1 MYIYFAKFDE
11 ILKWSINY
19 TICYRTS
26 NSSVLTIV
34 AFSLERYELFTGF
47 NIFVVRGQN
56 SIAVDIKFFKS
67 IKSLILFQHFCRYF
81 AICHPYYSYTMSGLH
96 RASKIISAVWF
107 LALITAIPYAVC
119 TEVLLQKHPI
129 TEQVTHI
136 WSHNFFHVIIF
147 SRRDTKIWLYVTYHL
162 KEIPESAFC
171 TVNPAKT
178 PSYLFESSTFLFFVI
193 PMIIMLILYIRMG
206 LTIHNQ
212 RSNR

>member
-1 MYIYFAKFDE
+1 M
-11 ILKWSINY
+11 NY

-56 SIAVDIKFFKS
+56 SIAVDINFFKS

-129 TEQVTHI
+129 TEQVTNILFYH
-136 WSHNFFHVIIF
+136 FFYVIII
-147 SRRDTKIWLYVTYHL
+147 KNKQPCQLYVHYYL

-193 PMIIMLILYIRMG
+193 PMLIMLILYIRMG

>member
-1 MYIYFAKFDE
+1 
-11 ILKWSINY
+11 
-19 TICYRTS
+19 
-26 NSSVLTIV
+26 
-34 AFSLERYELFTGF
+34 
-47 NIFVVRGQN
+47 
-56 SIAVDIKFFKS
+56 
-67 IKSLILFQHFCRYF
+67 
-81 AICHPYYSYTMSGLH
+81 MSGLH

-129 TEQVTHI
+129 TEQVTDI
-136 WSHNFFHVIIF
+136 LSHDFNHVINF
-147 SRRDTKIWLYVTYHL
+147 LLRFDRNKQPCQLYVYYYL

-193 PMIIMLILYIRMG
+193 PMLIMLILYIRMG